1 MLAVVFAAAEPSK
14 VPWFIAGGVLALYAV
29 ILAAIGLRNPEFPF
43 NLRGQRLVMLVTLR
57 ARGDRDRRRDRNRVR
72 RRRRH
77 ASPGDP
83 EPPAG
88 RASAAASAAGAG

>member
-43 NLRGQRLVMLVTLR
+43 NLRGQRLVMLVTFVLVVI
-57 ARGDRDRRRDRNRVR
+57 AIG
-72 RRRRH
+72 
-77 ASPGDP
+77 
-83 EPPAG
+83 
-88 RASAAASAAGAG
+88 AAIATG

>member
-43 NLRGQRLVMLVTLR
+43 NLRGQRLVILVTFVLVVI
-57 ARGDRDRRRDRNRVR
+57 AIG
-72 RRRRH
+72 
-77 ASPGDP
+77 
-83 EPPAG
+83 
-88 RASAAASAAGAG
+88 AAISTG